1 MVPVHGEEL
10 ELPGFV
16 ERMDR
21 RPDRDGLRCGGV
33 RVRRDIVD
41 ISRHLGVDRGSCNS
55 VAAERIPGEGGRRAE
70 DRRPPVR

>member
-1 MVPVHGEEL
+1 MVSVHGKEL
-10 ELPGFV
+10 ELAGSV

-21 RPDRDGLRCGGV
+21 RPGRDGLCCGGV

-41 ISRHLGVDRGSCNS
+41 IPHYLGVDRGACNS
-55 VAAERIPGEGGRRAE
+55 VAAEPIPGEGGRRAE